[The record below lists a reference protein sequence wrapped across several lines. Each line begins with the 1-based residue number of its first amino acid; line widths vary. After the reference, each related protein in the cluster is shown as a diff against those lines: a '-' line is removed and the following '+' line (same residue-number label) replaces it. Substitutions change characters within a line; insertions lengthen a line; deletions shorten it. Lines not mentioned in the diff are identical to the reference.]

1 MLLTLCRKF
10 CSPIENLLLP
20 RFASA
25 LCYCYYFWMFYML
38 THTNSNTTLSEYSLM
53 KIDCNA
59 YFRDRA
65 NKINIY
71 LFSEQTESLYCMCR
85 FTNDSS
91 SKMCNFL
98 KSATRLRRKKRI
110 IIVIANKNQKN
121 FTRGLKPHKE
131 TAYTIS

>member
-1 MLLTLCRKF
+1 
-10 CSPIENLLLP
+10 
-20 RFASA
+20 
-25 LCYCYYFWMFYML
+25 MFYML

-65 NKINIY
+65 NKINK
-71 LFSEQTESLYCMCR
+71 SLYCMCC

-131 TAYTIS
+131 TANTIS